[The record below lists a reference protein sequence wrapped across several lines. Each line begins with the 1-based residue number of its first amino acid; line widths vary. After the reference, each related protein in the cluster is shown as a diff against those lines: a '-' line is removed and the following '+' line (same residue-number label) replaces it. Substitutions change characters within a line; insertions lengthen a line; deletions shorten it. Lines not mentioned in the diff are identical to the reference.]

1 MVAQLAIAMMIYNL
15 IRSSQ
20 DSDVVVVHQPYHR
33 VHYRHDYH
41 KNYDEDEWF
50 GR

>member
-1 MVAQLAIAMMIYNL
+1 VAQLAIAMMIYNL

-20 DSDVVVVHQPYHR
+20 DSDVMVVHQPYHR
-33 VHYRHDYH
+33 VHYRHDYPEI
-41 KNYDEDEWF
+41 DEDEWF